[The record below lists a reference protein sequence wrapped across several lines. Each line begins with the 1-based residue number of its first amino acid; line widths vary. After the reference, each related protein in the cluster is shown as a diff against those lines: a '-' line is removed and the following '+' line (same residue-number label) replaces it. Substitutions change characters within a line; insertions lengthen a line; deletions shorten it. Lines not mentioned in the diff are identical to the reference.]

1 MKNIQ
6 FKTTEVL
13 IMSKVLI
20 VNAGS
25 SSLKF
30 KLFDMPAEKVLAD
43 GEVERLNMAGS
54 KVKIKYGDGKV
65 YKREEDKIN
74 YEHSAGIM
82 LNSLKDLGIIDRLRD
97 IDAIGNRVVA
107 GSNIFDKVAK
117 IDDDTLSKIVELGDI
132 APIHNPVEAEYIE
145 ILRRILPDT
154 DQYAIFDSAFFKDV
168 PEVNAIYGIPYEL
181 TEKFNIRRYGEHGI
195 NHGFLTQRAQE
206 ILGNKKAKLVTL
218 HLGSGA
224 SVAAEKAGKCYDT
237 SMGFTPMNGLVMG
250 TRSGDIDP
258 ALVPFFMKE
267 MGASADE
274 VIDMFNKRSG
284 MLGVSGVSS
293 DMRDLEDSDADR
305 AKLALDMFV
314 NRTVKYAAS
323 YITELGGV
331 DAIVFSG
338 GIGEHDQWVREQVCQ
353 KLEIF
358 GIKLDGKLN
367 EAEKPGDLG
376 KKDSSARILLIPA
389 NEELA
394 MVRDVAKEL

>member
-1 MKNIQ
+1 
-6 FKTTEVL
+6 
-13 IMSKVLI
+13 MSKVLI

-30 KLFDMPAEKVLAD
+30 KLFEMPQEKVLAD
-43 GEVERLNMAGS
+43 GEVERLNMPGS
-54 KVKIKYGDGKV
+54 KVKIKYGDGEV
-65 YKREEDKIN
+65 YKAEEDKID
-74 YEHSAGIM
+74 YERSAGIM
-82 LNSLKDLGIIDRLRD
+82 LNNLKDLGVIDHLRD

-107 GSNIFDKVAK
+107 GSDIFDKVVK
-117 IDDDTLSKIVELGDI
+117 IDDDSLSQIVELGDI

-145 ILRRILPDT
+145 IIRRILPDT

-168 PEVNAIYGIPYEL
+168 PEVNSIYGIPYEL
-181 TEKFNIRRYGEHGI
+181 TKKFTIRRYGEHGI
-195 NHGFLTQRAQE
+195 NHGFITQEAE
-206 ILGNKKAKLVTL
+206 KALGNDHAKLVTL

-224 SVAAEKAGKCYDT
+224 SVAAEKDGKCYDT

-250 TRSGDIDP
+250 TRSGDVDP
-258 ALVPFFMKE
+258 ALVPFFMKK
-267 MGASADE
+267 MGVSAEE

-284 MLGVSGVSS
+284 LLGVSGVSS
-293 DMRDLEDSDADR
+293 DMRDLEDSDDDR

-338 GIGEHDQWVREQVCQ
+338 GIGEHDKWVREQVVK

-358 GIKLDGKLN
+358 GIKLDGDLN
-367 EAEKPGDLG
+367 EQQKPGDLG
-376 KKDSSARILLIPA
+376 TKDSSARILLIPA

-394 MVRDVAKEL
+394 MVRDVAAAL

>member
-1 MKNIQ
+1 
-6 FKTTEVL
+6 
-13 IMSKVLI
+13 MSKVLI

-30 KLFDMPAEKVLAD
+30 KLFDMPKETVLAD
-43 GEVERLNMAGS
+43 GQVERLNMPGS
-54 KVKIKYGDGKV
+54 LVKIKYGDGKV
-65 YKREEDKIN
+65 YKSEEDKID
-74 YEHSAGIM
+74 YERSAAFM
-82 LNSLKDLGIIDRLRD
+82 LNNLKDLGVIDHLRD

-107 GSNIFDKVAK
+107 GSDIFDKVAK
-117 IDDDTLSKIVELGDI
+117 IDDDTLSQIVELGDI

-145 ILRRILPDT
+145 IIRRILPDT
-154 DQYAIFDSAFFKDV
+154 DQYAVFDSAFFKDV
-168 PEVNAIYGIPYEL
+168 PEVNSIYGIPYEL
-181 TEKFNIRRYGEHGI
+181 TKKFTIRRYGEHGI
-195 NHGFLTQRAQE
+195 NHGFITQQADE
-206 ILGNKKAKLVTL
+206 ILGNDKAKLVTL

-224 SVAAEKAGKCYDT
+224 SVAAERNGKCFDT

-250 TRSGDIDP
+250 TRSGDVDP
-258 ALVPFFMKE
+258 ALVPFFMKK

-284 MLGVSGVSS
+284 LLGVSGVSS
-293 DMRDLEDSDADR
+293 DMRDLEDSDKDR

-314 NRTVKYAAS
+314 NRTVKFAAS

-338 GIGEHDQWVREQVCQ
+338 GIGEHDKWVREQVCK

-358 GIKLDGKLN
+358 GIKLDGQLN
-367 EAEKPGDLG
+367 EEQKPGDLG
-376 KKDSSARILLIPA
+376 AKDSSARILLIPA

-394 MVRDVAKEL
+394 MVRDVTAKID

>member
-1 MKNIQ
+1 
-6 FKTTEVL
+6 
-13 IMSKVLI
+13 MSKVLI

-30 KLFDMPAEKVLAD
+30 KLFDMPKETVLAD
-43 GEVERLNMAGS
+43 GQVERLNMPGS
-54 KVKIKYGDGKV
+54 LVKIKYGDGKV
-65 YKREEDKIN
+65 YKAEEDKID
-74 YEHSAGIM
+74 YERSAAIM
-82 LNSLKDLGIIDRLRD
+82 LNNLKDLGVIDHLRD

-107 GSNIFDKVAK
+107 GSDIFDKVAK
-117 IDDDTLSKIVELGDI
+117 IDDDTLSQIVELGDI

-145 ILRRILPDT
+145 IIRRILPDT
-154 DQYAIFDSAFFKDV
+154 DQYAVFDSAFFKDV
-168 PEVNAIYGIPYEL
+168 PEVNSIYGIPYEL
-181 TEKFNIRRYGEHGI
+181 TKKFTIRRYGEHGI
-195 NHGFLTQRAQE
+195 NHGFITQQADE
-206 ILGNKKAKLVTL
+206 ILGNDKAKLVTL

-224 SVAAEKAGKCYDT
+224 SVVAERNGKCFDT

-250 TRSGDIDP
+250 TRSGDVDP
-258 ALVPFFMKE
+258 ALVPFFMKK

-284 MLGVSGVSS
+284 LLGVSGVSS
-293 DMRDLEDSDADR
+293 DMRDLEDSDKDR

-314 NRTVKYAAS
+314 NRTVKFAAS

-338 GIGEHDQWVREQVCQ
+338 GIGEHDKWVREQVCK

-358 GIKLDGKLN
+358 GIKLDGQLN
-367 EAEKPGDLG
+367 EEQKPGDLG
-376 KKDSSARILLIPA
+376 AKDSSARILLIPA

-394 MVRDVAKEL
+394 MVRDVTAKID

>member
-1 MKNIQ
+1 
-6 FKTTEVL
+6 
-13 IMSKVLI
+13 MSKVLI

-30 KLFDMPAEKVLAD
+30 KLFDMPKETVLAD
-43 GEVERLNMAGS
+43 GQVERLNMPGS
-54 KVKIKYGDGKV
+54 LVKIKYGDGKV
-65 YKREEDKIN
+65 YKSEEDKID
-74 YEHSAGIM
+74 YERSAAIM
-82 LNSLKDLGIIDRLRD
+82 LNNLKDLGVIDHLRD

-107 GSNIFDKVAK
+107 GSDIFDKVAK
-117 IDDDTLSKIVELGDI
+117 IDDDTLSQIVELGDI

-145 ILRRILPDT
+145 IIRRILPDT
-154 DQYAIFDSAFFKDV
+154 DQYAVFDSAFFKDV
-168 PEVNAIYGIPYEL
+168 PEVNSIYGIPYEL
-181 TEKFNIRRYGEHGI
+181 TKKFTIRRYGEHGI
-195 NHGFLTQRAQE
+195 NHGFITQQADE
-206 ILGNKKAKLVTL
+206 ILGNDKAKLVTL

-224 SVAAEKAGKCYDT
+224 SVAAERNGKCFDT

-250 TRSGDIDP
+250 TRSGDVDP
-258 ALVPFFMKE
+258 ALVPFFMKK

-284 MLGVSGVSS
+284 LLGVSGVSF
-293 DMRDLEDSDADR
+293 DMCDLEDSDKDR

-314 NRTVKYAAS
+314 NRTVKFAAS

-338 GIGEHDQWVREQVCQ
+338 GIGEHDKWVREQVCK

-358 GIKLDGKLN
+358 GIKLDGQLN
-367 EAEKPGDLG
+367 EEQKPGDLG
-376 KKDSSARILLIPA
+376 AKDSSARILLIPA

-394 MVRDVAKEL
+394 MVRDVTAKID

>member
-1 MKNIQ
+1 
-6 FKTTEVL
+6 
-13 IMSKVLI
+13 MSKVLI

-30 KLFDMPAEKVLAD
+30 KLFDMPKETVLAD
-43 GEVERLNMAGS
+43 GQVERLNMPGS
-54 KVKIKYGDGKV
+54 LVKIKYGDGKV
-65 YKREEDKIN
+65 YKAEEDKID
-74 YEHSAGIM
+74 YERSAAIM
-82 LNSLKDLGIIDRLRD
+82 LNNLKDLGVIDHLRD

-107 GSNIFDKVAK
+107 GSDIFDKVAK
-117 IDDDTLSKIVELGDI
+117 IDDDTLSQIVELGDI

-145 ILRRILPDT
+145 IIRRILPDT
-154 DQYAIFDSAFFKDV
+154 DQYAVFDSAFFKDV
-168 PEVNAIYGIPYEL
+168 PEVNSIYGIPYEL
-181 TEKFNIRRYGEHGI
+181 TKKFTIRRYGEHGI
-195 NHGFLTQRAQE
+195 NHGFITQQADE
-206 ILGNKKAKLVTL
+206 ILGNDKAKLVTL

-224 SVAAEKAGKCYDT
+224 SVAAERNGKCFDT

-250 TRSGDIDP
+250 TRSGDVDP
-258 ALVPFFMKE
+258 ALVPFFMKK

-284 MLGVSGVSS
+284 LLGVSGVSS
-293 DMRDLEDSDADR
+293 DMRDLEDSDKDR

-314 NRTVKYAAS
+314 NRTVKFAAS

-338 GIGEHDQWVREQVCQ
+338 GIGEHDKWVREQVCK

-358 GIKLDGKLN
+358 GIKLDGQLN
-367 EAEKPGDLG
+367 EEQKPGDLG
-376 KKDSSARILLIPA
+376 AKDSSARILLIPA

-394 MVRDVAKEL
+394 MVRDVTAKID

>member
-1 MKNIQ
+1 
-6 FKTTEVL
+6 
-13 IMSKVLI
+13 MSKVLI

-30 KLFDMPAEKVLAD
+30 KLFDMPKETVLAD
-43 GEVERLNMAGS
+43 GQVERLNMPGS
-54 KVKIKYGDGKV
+54 LFKIKYGDGKV
-65 YKREEDKIN
+65 YKSEEDKID
-74 YEHSAGIM
+74 YERSAAIM
-82 LNSLKDLGIIDRLRD
+82 LNNLKDLGVIDHLRD

-107 GSNIFDKVAK
+107 GSDIFDKVAK
-117 IDDDTLSKIVELGDI
+117 IDDDTLSQIVELGDI

-145 ILRRILPDT
+145 IIRRILPDT
-154 DQYAIFDSAFFKDV
+154 DQYAVFDSAFFKDV
-168 PEVNAIYGIPYEL
+168 PEVNSIYGIPYEL
-181 TEKFNIRRYGEHGI
+181 TKKFTIRRYGEHGI
-195 NHGFLTQRAQE
+195 NHGFITQQADE
-206 ILGNKKAKLVTL
+206 ILGNDKAKLVTL

-224 SVAAEKAGKCYDT
+224 SVAAERNGKCFDT

-250 TRSGDIDP
+250 TRSGDVDP
-258 ALVPFFMKE
+258 ALVPFFMKK

-284 MLGVSGVSS
+284 LLGVSGVSS
-293 DMRDLEDSDADR
+293 DMRDLEDSDKDR

-314 NRTVKYAAS
+314 NRTVKFAAS

-338 GIGEHDQWVREQVCQ
+338 GIGEHDKWVREQVCK

-358 GIKLDGKLN
+358 GIKLDGQLN
-367 EAEKPGDLG
+367 EEQKPGDLG
-376 KKDSSARILLIPA
+376 AKDSSARILLIPA

-394 MVRDVAKEL
+394 MVRDVTAKID

>member
-1 MKNIQ
+1 
-6 FKTTEVL
+6 
-13 IMSKVLI
+13 MSKVLI

-30 KLFDMPAEKVLAD
+30 KLFEMPQEKVLAD
-43 GEVERLNMAGS
+43 GEVERLNMPGS
-54 KVKIKYGDGKV
+54 KVKIKYGDGEV
-65 YKREEDKIN
+65 YKAEEDKID
-74 YEHSAGIM
+74 YERSAGIM
-82 LNSLKDLGIIDRLRD
+82 LNNLKDLGVIDHLRD

-107 GSNIFDKVAK
+107 GSDIFDKVVK
-117 IDDDTLSKIVELGDI
+117 IDDDSLSQIVELGDI

-145 ILRRILPDT
+145 IIRRILPDT

-168 PEVNAIYGIPYEL
+168 PEVNSIYGIPYEL
-181 TEKFNIRRYGEHGI
+181 TKKFTIRRYGEHGI
-195 NHGFLTQRAQE
+195 NHGFITQEAE
-206 ILGNKKAKLVTL
+206 KALGNDHAKLVTL

-224 SVAAEKAGKCYDT
+224 SVAAEKDGKCYDT

-250 TRSGDIDP
+250 TRSGDVDP
-258 ALVPFFMKE
+258 ALVPFFMKK
-267 MGASADE
+267 MGASAEE

-284 MLGVSGVSS
+284 LLGVSGVSS
-293 DMRDLEDSDADR
+293 DMRDLEGSDDDR

-314 NRTVKYAAS
+314 NRTVKCAAS

-338 GIGEHDQWVREQVCQ
+338 GIGEHDKWVREQVVK

-358 GIKLDGKLN
+358 GIKLDGDLN
-367 EAEKPGDLG
+367 EQQKPGDLG
-376 KKDSSARILLIPA
+376 TKDSSARILLIPA

-394 MVRDVAKEL
+394 MVRDVAAAL

>member
-1 MKNIQ
+1 
-6 FKTTEVL
+6 
-13 IMSKVLI
+13 MSKVLI

-30 KLFDMPAEKVLAD
+30 KLFEMPQEKVLAD
-43 GEVERLNMAGS
+43 GEVERLNMPGS
-54 KVKIKYGDGKV
+54 KVKIKYGNGEV
-65 YKREEDKIN
+65 YKAEEDKID
-74 YEHSAGIM
+74 YERSAGIM
-82 LNSLKDLGIIDRLRD
+82 LNNLKDLGVIDHLRD

-107 GSNIFDKVAK
+107 GSDIFDKVVK
-117 IDDDTLSKIVELGDI
+117 IDDDSLSQIVELGDI

-145 ILRRILPDT
+145 IIRRILPDT

-168 PEVNAIYGIPYEL
+168 PEVNSIYGIPYEL
-181 TEKFNIRRYGEHGI
+181 TKKFTIRRYGEHGI
-195 NHGFLTQRAQE
+195 NHGFITQEAE
-206 ILGNKKAKLVTL
+206 KALGNDHAKLVTL

-224 SVAAEKAGKCYDT
+224 SVAAEKDGKCYDT

-250 TRSGDIDP
+250 TRSGDVDP
-258 ALVPFFMKE
+258 ALVPFFMKK
-267 MGASADE
+267 MGASAEE

-284 MLGVSGVSS
+284 LLGVSGVSS
-293 DMRDLEDSDADR
+293 DMRDLEDSDDDR

-338 GIGEHDQWVREQVCQ
+338 GIGEHDKWVREQVVK

-358 GIKLDGKLN
+358 GIKLDGDLN
-367 EAEKPGDLG
+367 EQQKPGDLG
-376 KKDSSARILLIPA
+376 TKDSSARILLIPA

-394 MVRDVAKEL
+394 MVRDVAAAL

>member
-1 MKNIQ
+1 
-6 FKTTEVL
+6 
-13 IMSKVLI
+13 MSKVLI

-30 KLFDMPAEKVLAD
+30 KLFEMPQEKVLAD
-43 GEVERLNMAGS
+43 GEVERLNMPGS
-54 KVKIKYGDGKV
+54 KVKIKYGDGEV
-65 YKREEDKIN
+65 YKAEEDKID
-74 YEHSAGIM
+74 YERSAGIM
-82 LNSLKDLGIIDRLRD
+82 LNNLKDLGVIDHLRD

-107 GSNIFDKVAK
+107 GSDIFDKVVK
-117 IDDDTLSKIVELGDI
+117 IDDDSLSQIVELGDI

-145 ILRRILPDT
+145 IIRRILPDT

-168 PEVNAIYGIPYEL
+168 PEVNSIYGIPYEL
-181 TEKFNIRRYGEHGI
+181 TKKFTIRRYGEHGI
-195 NHGFLTQRAQE
+195 NHGFITQEAE
-206 ILGNKKAKLVTL
+206 KALGNDHAKLVTL

-224 SVAAEKAGKCYDT
+224 SVAAEKDGKCYDT

-250 TRSGDIDP
+250 TRSGDVDP
-258 ALVPFFMKE
+258 ALVPFFMKK
-267 MGASADE
+267 MGASAEE

-284 MLGVSGVSS
+284 LLGVSGVSS
-293 DMRDLEDSDADR
+293 DMRDLEDSDDDR

-338 GIGEHDQWVREQVCQ
+338 GIGEHDKWVREQVVK

-358 GIKLDGKLN
+358 GSKLDGDLN
-367 EAEKPGDLG
+367 EQQKPGDLG
-376 KKDSSARILLIPA
+376 TKDSSARILLIPA

-394 MVRDVAKEL
+394 MVRDVAAAL

>member
-1 MKNIQ
+1 
-6 FKTTEVL
+6 
-13 IMSKVLI
+13 MSKVLI

-30 KLFDMPAEKVLAD
+30 KLFEMPQEKVLAD
-43 GEVERLNMAGS
+43 GEVERLNMPGS
-54 KVKIKYGDGKV
+54 KVKIKYGDGEV
-65 YKREEDKIN
+65 YKAEEDKID
-74 YEHSAGIM
+74 YERSAGIM
-82 LNSLKDLGIIDRLRD
+82 LNNLKDLGVIDHLRD

-107 GSNIFDKVAK
+107 GSDIFDKVVK
-117 IDDDTLSKIVELGDI
+117 IDDDSLSQIVELGDI

-145 ILRRILPDT
+145 IIRRILPDT

-168 PEVNAIYGIPYEL
+168 PEVNSIYGIPYEL
-181 TEKFNIRRYGEHGI
+181 TKKFTIRRYGEHGI
-195 NHGFLTQRAQE
+195 NHGFITQEAE
-206 ILGNKKAKLVTL
+206 KALGNDHAKLVTL

-224 SVAAEKAGKCYDT
+224 SVAAEKDGKCYDT

-250 TRSGDIDP
+250 TRSGDVDP
-258 ALVPFFMKE
+258 ALVPFFMKK
-267 MGASADE
+267 MGASAEE

-284 MLGVSGVSS
+284 LLGVSGVSS
-293 DMRDLEDSDADR
+293 DMRDLEDSDDDR

-314 NRTVKYAAS
+314 NRTVEYAAS

-338 GIGEHDQWVREQVCQ
+338 GIGEHDKWVREQVVK

-358 GIKLDGKLN
+358 GIKLDGDLN
-367 EAEKPGDLG
+367 EQQKPGDLG
-376 KKDSSARILLIPA
+376 TKDSSARILLIPA

-394 MVRDVAKEL
+394 MVRDVAAAL

>member
-1 MKNIQ
+1 
-6 FKTTEVL
+6 
-13 IMSKVLI
+13 MSKVLI

-30 KLFDMPAEKVLAD
+30 KLFDMPKETVLAD
-43 GEVERLNMAGS
+43 GQVERLNMPGS
-54 KVKIKYGDGKV
+54 LVKIKYGDGKV
-65 YKREEDKIN
+65 YKSEEDKID
-74 YEHSAGIM
+74 YERSAAIM
-82 LNSLKDLGIIDRLRD
+82 LNNLKDLGVIDHLRD

-107 GSNIFDKVAK
+107 GSDIFDKVAK
-117 IDDDTLSKIVELGDI
+117 IDDDTLSQIVELGDI

-145 ILRRILPDT
+145 IIRRILPDT
-154 DQYAIFDSAFFKDV
+154 DQYAVFDSAFFKDV
-168 PEVNAIYGIPYEL
+168 PEVNSIYGIPYEL
-181 TEKFNIRRYGEHGI
+181 TKKFTIRRYGEHGI
-195 NHGFLTQRAQE
+195 NHGFITQQADE
-206 ILGNKKAKLVTL
+206 ILGNDKAKLVTL

-224 SVAAEKAGKCYDT
+224 SVAAERNGKCFDT

-250 TRSGDIDP
+250 TRSGDVDP
-258 ALVPFFMKE
+258 ALVPFFMKK

-284 MLGVSGVSS
+284 LLGVSGVSS
-293 DMRDLEDSDADR
+293 DMRDLEDSDKDR

-314 NRTVKYAAS
+314 NRTVKFAAS

-338 GIGEHDQWVREQVCQ
+338 GIGEHDKWVREQVCK

-358 GIKLDGKLN
+358 GIKLDGQLN
-367 EAEKPGDLG
+367 EEQKPGDLG
-376 KKDSSARILLIPA
+376 AKDSSARILLIPA

-394 MVRDVAKEL
+394 MVRDVTAKID

>member
-1 MKNIQ
+1 
-6 FKTTEVL
+6 
-13 IMSKVLI
+13 MSKVLI

-30 KLFDMPAEKVLAD
+30 KLFDMPKETVLAD
-43 GEVERLNMAGS
+43 GQVERLNMPGS
-54 KVKIKYGDGKV
+54 LVKIKYGDGKV
-65 YKREEDKIN
+65 YKAEEDKID
-74 YEHSAGIM
+74 YERSAAIM
-82 LNSLKDLGIIDRLRD
+82 LNNLKDLGVIDHLRD

-107 GSNIFDKVAK
+107 GSDIFDKVAK
-117 IDDDTLSKIVELGDI
+117 IDDDTLSQIVELGDI

-145 ILRRILPDT
+145 IIRRILPDT
-154 DQYAIFDSAFFKDV
+154 DQYAVFDSAFFKDV
-168 PEVNAIYGIPYEL
+168 PEVNSIYGIPYEL
-181 TEKFNIRRYGEHGI
+181 TKRFTIRRYGEHGI
-195 NHGFLTQRAQE
+195 NHGFITQQADE
-206 ILGNKKAKLVTL
+206 ILGNDKAKLVTL

-224 SVAAEKAGKCYDT
+224 SVAAERNGKCFDT

-250 TRSGDIDP
+250 TRSGDVDP
-258 ALVPFFMKE
+258 ALVPFFMKK

-284 MLGVSGVSS
+284 LLGVSGVSS
-293 DMRDLEDSDADR
+293 DMRDLEDSDKDR

-314 NRTVKYAAS
+314 NRTVKFAAS

-338 GIGEHDQWVREQVCQ
+338 GIGEHDKWVREQVCK

-358 GIKLDGKLN
+358 GIKLDGQLN
-367 EAEKPGDLG
+367 EEQKPGDLG
-376 KKDSSARILLIPA
+376 AKDSSARILLIPA

-394 MVRDVAKEL
+394 MVRDVTAKID

>member
-1 MKNIQ
+1 
-6 FKTTEVL
+6 
-13 IMSKVLI
+13 MSKVLI

-30 KLFDMPAEKVLAD
+30 KLFEMPKEKVLAD
-43 GEVERLNMAGS
+43 GEVERLNMPGS

-65 YKREEDKIN
+65 YKAEEDKID
-74 YEHSAGIM
+74 YERSAGIM
-82 LNSLKDLGIIDRLRD
+82 LNSLKGLGVIDHFRD

-107 GSNIFDKVAK
+107 GSDIFDKVVR
-117 IDDDTLSKIVELGDI
+117 IDDDSLSQIVELGDI

-145 ILRRILPDT
+145 IIRRILPET

-168 PEVNAIYGIPYEL
+168 PEVNSIYGIPYEL
-181 TEKFNIRRYGEHGI
+181 TKKFTIRRYGEHGI
-195 NHGFLTQRAQE
+195 NHGFITQEAE
-206 ILGNKKAKLVTL
+206 KALGNDHAKLVTL

-224 SVAAEKAGKCYDT
+224 SVAAEKDGKCYDT

-250 TRSGDIDP
+250 TRSGDVDP
-258 ALVPFFMKE
+258 ALVPFFMKK

-284 MLGVSGVSS
+284 LLGVSGVSS
-293 DMRDLEDSDADR
+293 DMRDLEDSDDDR
-305 AKLALDMFV
+305 AHLALDMFV
-314 NRTVKYAAS
+314 NRTVKFAAS

-338 GIGEHDQWVREQVCQ
+338 GIGEHDKWVREQVVK

-358 GIKLDGKLN
+358 GIKLDGDLN
-367 EAEKPGDLG
+367 EQQKPGDLG
-376 KKDSSARILLIPA
+376 TKDSSARILLIPA

-394 MVRDVAKEL
+394 MVRDVAAAL

>member
-1 MKNIQ
+1 
-6 FKTTEVL
+6 
-13 IMSKVLI
+13 MSKVLI

-30 KLFDMPAEKVLAD
+30 KLFEMPQEEVLAD
-43 GEVERLNMAGS
+43 GEVERLNMPGS
-54 KVKIKYGDGKV
+54 KVKIKYGDGQV
-65 YKREEDKIN
+65 YKAEEDKID
-74 YEHSAGIM
+74 YERSAGIM
-82 LNSLKDLGIIDRLRD
+82 LNNLKDLGVIDRLRD

-107 GSNIFDKVAK
+107 GSDIFNKVVK
-117 IDDDTLSKIVELGDI
+117 IDDDSLSQIVELGDI

-145 ILRRILPDT
+145 IIRRILPDT

-168 PEVNAIYGIPYEL
+168 PEVNSIYGIPYEL
-181 TEKFNIRRYGEHGI
+181 TKKFTIRRYGEHGI
-195 NHGFLTQRAQE
+195 NHGFITQQAEE
-206 ILGNKKAKLVTL
+206 ILGNDKAKLVTL

-224 SVAAEKAGKCYDT
+224 SVAAEKDGKCYDT

-250 TRSGDIDP
+250 TRSGDVDP
-258 ALVPFFMKE
+258 ALVPFFMKK

-284 MLGVSGVSS
+284 LLGVSGVSS
-293 DMRDLEDSDADR
+293 DMRDLEDSDDDR

-314 NRTVKYAAS
+314 NRTVKFAAS

-338 GIGEHDQWVREQVCQ
+338 GIGEHDKWVREQVCE
-353 KLEIF
+353 KLRIF
-358 GIKLDGKLN
+358 GIKLDGQLN
-367 EAEKPGDLG
+367 EKQKPGDLG
-376 KKDSSARILLIPA
+376 TKDSSARILLIPA

-394 MVRDVAKEL
+394 MVRDVANTISNK

>member
-1 MKNIQ
+1 
-6 FKTTEVL
+6 
-13 IMSKVLI
+13 MSKVLI

-30 KLFDMPAEKVLAD
+30 KLFEMPQEKVLAD
-43 GEVERLNMAGS
+43 GEVERLNMPGS
-54 KVKIKYGDGKV
+54 KVKIKYGDGEV
-65 YKREEDKIN
+65 YKAEEDKID
-74 YEHSAGIM
+74 YERSAGIM
-82 LNSLKDLGIIDRLRD
+82 LNNLKDLGVIDHLRD

-107 GSNIFDKVAK
+107 GSDIFDKVVK
-117 IDDDTLSKIVELGDI
+117 IDDDSLSQIVELGDI

-145 ILRRILPDT
+145 IIRRILPDT

-168 PEVNAIYGIPYEL
+168 PEVNSIYGIPYEL
-181 TEKFNIRRYGEHGI
+181 TKKFTIRRYGEHGI
-195 NHGFLTQRAQE
+195 NHGFITQEAE
-206 ILGNKKAKLVTL
+206 KALGNDHAKLVTL

-224 SVAAEKAGKCYDT
+224 SVAAEKDGKCYDT

-250 TRSGDIDP
+250 TRSGDVDP
-258 ALVPFFMKE
+258 ALVPFFMKK
-267 MGASADE
+267 MGASAEE

-284 MLGVSGVSS
+284 LLGVSGVSS
-293 DMRDLEDSDADR
+293 DMRDLEDSDDDR

-314 NRTVKYAAS
+314 NRTVKCAAS

-338 GIGEHDQWVREQVCQ
+338 GIGEHDKWVREQVVK

-358 GIKLDGKLN
+358 GIKLDGDLN
-367 EAEKPGDLG
+367 EQQKPGDLG
-376 KKDSSARILLIPA
+376 TKDSSARILLIPA

-394 MVRDVAKEL
+394 MVRDVAAAL

>member
-1 MKNIQ
+1 
-6 FKTTEVL
+6 
-13 IMSKVLI
+13 MSKVLI

-30 KLFDMPAEKVLAD
+30 KLFEMPQEKVLAD
-43 GEVERLNMAGS
+43 GEVERLNMPGS
-54 KVKIKYGDGKV
+54 KVKIKYGNGEV
-65 YKREEDKIN
+65 YKAEEDKID
-74 YEHSAGIM
+74 YERSAGIM
-82 LNSLKDLGIIDRLRD
+82 LKNLKDLGVIDHLRD

-107 GSNIFDKVAK
+107 GSDIFDKVVK
-117 IDDDTLSKIVELGDI
+117 IDDDSLSQIVELGDI
-132 APIHNPVEAEYIE
+132 APIHNSVEAEYIE
-145 ILRRILPDT
+145 IIRRILPDT

-168 PEVNAIYGIPYEL
+168 PEVNSIYGIPYEL
-181 TEKFNIRRYGEHGI
+181 TKKFTIRRYGEHGI
-195 NHGFLTQRAQE
+195 NHGFITQEAE
-206 ILGNKKAKLVTL
+206 KALGNDHAKLVTL

-224 SVAAEKAGKCYDT
+224 SVAAEKDGKCYDT

-250 TRSGDIDP
+250 TRSGDVDP
-258 ALVPFFMKE
+258 ALVPFFMKK
-267 MGASADE
+267 MGASAEE

-284 MLGVSGVSS
+284 LLGVSGVSS
-293 DMRDLEDSDADR
+293 DMRDLEDSDDDR

-338 GIGEHDQWVREQVCQ
+338 GIGEHDKWVREQVVK

-358 GIKLDGKLN
+358 GIKLDGDLN
-367 EAEKPGDLG
+367 EQQKPGDLG
-376 KKDSSARILLIPA
+376 TKDSSARILLIPA

-394 MVRDVAKEL
+394 MVRDVAAAL

>member
-1 MKNIQ
+1 
-6 FKTTEVL
+6 
-13 IMSKVLI
+13 MSKVLI

-30 KLFDMPAEKVLAD
+30 KLFEMPQEKVLAD
-43 GEVERLNMAGS
+43 GEVERLNMPGS
-54 KVKIKYGDGKV
+54 KVKIKYGNGEV
-65 YKREEDKIN
+65 YKAEEDKID
-74 YEHSAGIM
+74 YERSAGIM
-82 LNSLKDLGIIDRLRD
+82 LNNLKDLGVIDHLWD

-107 GSNIFDKVAK
+107 GSDIFDKVVK
-117 IDDDTLSKIVELGDI
+117 IDDDSLSQIVELGDI
-132 APIHNPVEAEYIE
+132 APIHNSVEAEYIE
-145 ILRRILPDT
+145 IIRRILPDT

-168 PEVNAIYGIPYEL
+168 PEVNSIYGIPYEL
-181 TEKFNIRRYGEHGI
+181 TKKFTIRRYGEHGI
-195 NHGFLTQRAQE
+195 NHGFITQEAE
-206 ILGNKKAKLVTL
+206 KALGNDHAKLVTL

-224 SVAAEKAGKCYDT
+224 SVAAEKDGKCYDT

-250 TRSGDIDP
+250 TRSGDVDP
-258 ALVPFFMKE
+258 ALVPFFMKK
-267 MGASADE
+267 MGASAEE

-284 MLGVSGVSS
+284 LLGVSGVSS
-293 DMRDLEDSDADR
+293 DMRDLEDSDDDR

-338 GIGEHDQWVREQVCQ
+338 GIGEHDKWVREQVVK

-358 GIKLDGKLN
+358 GIKLDGDLN
-367 EAEKPGDLG
+367 EQQKPGDLG
-376 KKDSSARILLIPA
+376 TKDSSARILLIPA

-394 MVRDVAKEL
+394 MVRDVAAAL

>member
-1 MKNIQ
+1 
-6 FKTTEVL
+6 
-13 IMSKVLI
+13 MSKVLI

-30 KLFDMPAEKVLAD
+30 KLFEMPQEEVLAD
-43 GEVERLNMAGS
+43 GEVERLNMPGS
-54 KVKIKYGDGKV
+54 KVKIKYGDGQV
-65 YKREEDKIN
+65 YKAEEDKID
-74 YEHSAGIM
+74 YERSAGIM
-82 LNSLKDLGIIDRLRD
+82 LNNLKDLGVIDRLRD

-107 GSNIFDKVAK
+107 GSDIFNKVVK
-117 IDDDTLSKIVELGDI
+117 IDDDSLSQIVELGDI

-145 ILRRILPDT
+145 IIRRILPDT

-168 PEVNAIYGIPYEL
+168 PEVNSIYGIPYEL
-181 TEKFNIRRYGEHGI
+181 TKKFTIRRYGEHGI
-195 NHGFLTQRAQE
+195 NHGFITQQAEE
-206 ILGNKKAKLVTL
+206 ILGNDKAKLVTL

-224 SVAAEKAGKCYDT
+224 SVAAEKDGKCYDT

-250 TRSGDIDP
+250 TRSGDVDP
-258 ALVPFFMKE
+258 ALVPFFMKK

-284 MLGVSGVSS
+284 LLGVSGVSS
-293 DMRDLEDSDADR
+293 DMRDLEDSDDDR

-314 NRTVKYAAS
+314 NRTVKFAAS

-338 GIGEHDQWVREQVCQ
+338 GIGEHDKWVREQVCE
-353 KLEIF
+353 KLGIF
-358 GIKLDGKLN
+358 GIKLDGQLN
-367 EAEKPGDLG
+367 EAQKPGDLG
-376 KKDSSARILLIPA
+376 TKDSSARILLIPA

-394 MVRDVAKEL
+394 MVRDVANTISNK